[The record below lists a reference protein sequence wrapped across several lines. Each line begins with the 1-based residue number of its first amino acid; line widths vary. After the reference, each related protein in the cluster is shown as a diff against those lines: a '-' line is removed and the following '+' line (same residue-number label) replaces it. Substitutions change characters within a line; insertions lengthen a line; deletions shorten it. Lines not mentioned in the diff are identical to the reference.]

1 MSVSQFSIWE
11 LIKEKNQALTLPF
24 PYNCINQLSNCWWDK
39 VSLCKTT
46 PANTWRTHDKIECYC
61 LASCNESRYWRWWLL
76 TSCKRPWDTV
86 CALVAEHSTTW
97 ETVLPKPSNLILIKL
112 SDPTIIYRKHQG
124 WRKMM
129 VIMRTWPSKSRVW
142 DTPEDEWP
150 GSFNNNWPGW
160 ELMMEGKLIRL
171 KRYSNQMK

>member
-61 LASCNESRYWRWWLL
+61 LASCNESRYWTLVSAYIMQETMGHGVCTGSRTQHHVGNSLAKTIKFDSDQAFRSNYNL
-76 TSCKRPWDTV
+76 QETSRMKENDGYHED
-86 CALVAEHSTTW
+86 VAIKIQSMRHSRGWMTW
-97 ETVLPKPSNLILIKL
+97 FLQQQLA
-112 SDPTIIYRKHQG
+112 
-124 WRKMM
+124 
-129 VIMRTWPSKSRVW
+129 RVGV
-142 DTPEDEWP
+142 DD
-150 GSFNNNWPGW
+150 GG
-160 ELMMEGKLIRL
+160 
-171 KRYSNQMK
+171 